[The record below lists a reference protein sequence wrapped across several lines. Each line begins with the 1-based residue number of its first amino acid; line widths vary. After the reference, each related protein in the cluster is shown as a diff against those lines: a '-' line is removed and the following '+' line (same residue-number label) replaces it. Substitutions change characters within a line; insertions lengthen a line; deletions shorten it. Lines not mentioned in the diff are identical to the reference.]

1 MKTMR
6 SIKTR
11 LRGRIVLAFALLAP
25 TAAQAQHFPPD
36 DDLRTML
43 RYLVEDGETPGIV
56 LGLLEADGSTR
67 IISYGSGGVN
77 ARPLGPRSVFEIG
90 SITKVF
96 TGILLADMVERG
108 EVSLSDPV
116 ARYLPEGVRVPSR
129 NGREITLLD
138 LATHRSSLPR
148 MPGNLTVDASNP
160 YPPYTMEQMYAFLA
174 THELRRDIGSE
185 FEYSNM
191 AVALLGEALARRAGG
206 TWDEVVRQRVLQPL
220 GMNMTS
226 TVVAGE
232 MAEWNTQ
239 GHDEDG
245 GVAPYRGWPGLPG
258 MGGLR
263 SNAEDLLRFL
273 AANTGPPASRLERV
287 MRTAHEPRAAT
298 GENGQIGLNWL
309 IQKSGGGTIVMHGGA
324 TAGYQTVIA
333 FDPERGVG
341 VVLLTNAAEFGDDLA
356 LDLLR
361 RPAGPAHREV
371 AVSPDLLR
379 RYAGVYEMAPG
390 RRVVVRLEDDGHL
403 TVQLPRNVRFRMYAD
418 SDSTFFLKRTP
429 GAVRFTRHGD
439 GQVTGVVVDV
449 EGAERSARR
458 AGGPDSAQP
467 PRVVAENAALDLPL
481 TPEQMAVYEGTYLM
495 RSGEQTQEMRVFVQD
510 GQLMS
515 QPGSQRPRRILYQGN
530 HEFRPDQA
538 LEYLLVFTLENG
550 RAEGVTLS
558 RGDRSQSG
566 TRKP

>member
-1 MKTMR
+1 MR
-6 SIKTR
+6 PIKTR
-11 LRGRIVLAFALLAP
+11 LSGRIAFALALLAP
-25 TAAQAQHFPPD
+25 AAAPAQHFPPD
-36 DDLRTML
+36 DDVRVML
-43 RYLVEDGETPGIV
+43 RHLVEDGETPGIV
-56 LGLLEADGSTR
+56 LGMLEADGSTR
-67 IISYGSGGVN
+67 MISYGSGGPN

-148 MPGNLTVDASNP
+148 MPGNLPQDPSNP
-160 YPPYTMEQMYAFLA
+160 YPPYTMQEMYAFLA
-174 THELRRDIGSE
+174 QHELRRDVGSE

-206 TWDEVVRQRVLQPL
+206 TWDEVVRERVLEPL
-220 GMNMTS
+220 GMRMTS

-258 MGGLR
+258 MGALR

-287 MRTAHEPRAAT
+287 MRDAHQVRASA
-298 GENGQIGLNWL
+298 GEGAEIGLNWHVRTVGGRRL
-309 IQKSGGGTIVMHGGA
+309 IMHGGS
-324 TAGYQTVIA
+324 TAGYETQIA

-341 VVLLTNAAEFGDDLA
+341 VVLLTNTAEFDDDLG
-356 LDLLR
+356 LDLLVRGAGFTR
-361 RPAGPAHREV
+361 RPEV
-371 AVSPDLLR
+371 AVSTDVLR
-379 RYAGVYEMAPG
+379 QYAGVYEIAPG
-390 RRVVVRLEDDGHL
+390 RSLVVRLEDEGHL
-403 TVQLPRNVRFRMYAD
+403 TVQMPRNVRFRMYAE

-429 GAVRFTRHGD
+429 WRLRFTRNGD
-439 GQVTGVVVDV
+439 GRVTGVVADM
-449 EGAERSARR
+449 EGTERSGRR
-458 AGGPDSAQP
+458 VGDSAP
-467 PRVVAENAALDLPL
+467 PPAVVAENAALDLPL
-481 TPEQMAVYEGTYLM
+481 APEQMALYEGTYVFQV
-495 RSGEQTQEMRVFVQD
+495 GERTQEMRVFVQD

-515 QPGSQRPRRILYQGN
+515 QPQGQSARRLLHQGN
-530 HEFRPDQA
+530 HEFRPDRA
-538 LEYLLVFTLENG
+538 LEFRLVFTLENG

-558 RGDRSQSG
+558 QGDRAYSG
-566 TRKP
+566 RRRP